1 MRQAVP
7 VILAAF
13 ASLWSLA
20 PSPASA
26 VMTADDAVKIAL
38 QKSGDIVRADAS
50 VLSARSGLW
59 GAYSF
64 VLPSVT
70 LQGSRGGASTR
81 ESRGSQAFGSAP
93 VPNVSEDFVGRDGS
107 WGFSGRWAIFDPSGI
122 VGLSSAR
129 AGMKG
134 ADLGHKASRADVR
147 LAAKQRFYTTVKAM
161 HLARVQARA
170 LRLARDDERRVRAL
184 FEVGSVSKSDLLK
197 AQVRTASAQLDSTL
211 SDHDVVTTRLLLAGQ
226 LGIPEAQLGEI
237 DSTLSNEHATLDPT
251 GVLDEARKNRPD
263 LQAAEANVKSAE
275 LALRSAHFARL
286 PSVVLDGAYTPKS
299 VSSSNFTRGVFDLTT
314 GAFLGTAHTDLSST
328 EKTDYR
334 GRILVSMPIFD
345 GFAIDSRV
353 AAARGQMLSARET
366 RDALLRNLEGEVHQS
381 LLSYQEATERESLS
395 RRAVESASENLNLI
409 QQKYNVG
416 SATIL
421 DLIDA
426 QVQLQRSA
434 SELVSALADIKVA
447 EALVDRV
454 RGKGE

>member
-1 MRQAVP
+1 MRQAVL

-20 PSPASA
+20 PSPSSA
-26 VMTADDAVKIAL
+26 AMTAEDAVKIAL
-38 QKSGDIVRADAS
+38 QKSGDIVRANAN
-50 VLSARSGLW
+50 VLTARGGLW
-59 GAYSF
+59 GAYSG
-64 VLPSVT
+64 VLPSVSAA
-70 LQGSRGGASTR
+70 LQRGGTYTKENS
-81 ESRGSQAFGSAP
+81 GVQAFGSVP
-93 VPNVSEDFVGRDGS
+93 VPSTNLDNEQYQGS
-107 WGFSGRWAIFDPSGI
+107 YGLTGTWSILNPSAI
-122 VGLSSAR
+122 VGLSAAR
-129 AGMKG
+129 AGMKA
-134 ADLGHKASRADVR
+134 ADLSHKASRADVR

-211 SDHDVVTTRLLLAGQ
+211 SDHDVITTRLLLAGQ

-263 LQAAEANVKSAE
+263 IQAAEADKKAAE
-275 LALRSAHFARL
+275 LALRSAHWARL
-286 PSVVLDGAYTPKS
+286 PSVNLSGSLTPKS
-299 VSSSNFTRGVFDLTT
+299 ASDTKQKQFIDFAAPNDSLATGTT
-314 GAFLGTAHTDLSST
+314 HFES
-328 EKTDYR
+328 KTIYS
-334 GRILVSMPIFD
+334 GRFFISLPIFD
-345 GFAIDSRV
+345 GFATDANV
-353 AAARGQMLSARET
+353 ARARSQLLNARENF
-366 RDALLRNLEGEVHQS
+366 DALMRNLEGEVHQS
-381 LLSYQEATERESLS
+381 LLSYQEATERESLA
-395 RRAVESASENLNLI
+395 RRAMESATENLNLI